1 MSPSVGSVH
10 VARVTVADDACV
22 KATRRSF
29 ERTTVPDA
37 FRPARRVTRAG
48 ITALAGLGMV
58 TGIALPL
65 SAAHADPVYPSADQ
79 VAGAKAAAASAADQ
93 VSALDQQL
101 AASRDRVDN
110 LQQAAGN
117 AAEEANGAQLA
128 LERAAAESA
137 DAQAKAADA
146 QAAADDAVLTL
157 SRYAAEVYQ
166 GGGETSQLN
175 IFFGDGGPQEVLD
188 KASGVQAV
196 GAERARMAQD
206 AESARLLA
214 ANLRQAAS
222 EAEARRATAAAAAT
236 AAADRAR
243 QAAQDAET
251 QTAQIEQQQQEMVTQ
266 LAALQNTSVQLEQQR
281 QAGIAAEQ
289 QRQREEANRRAAEAA
304 AKAAAE
310 KAAREAA
317 ERAAAAAAA
326 EAAAR
331 TAREQKAAQEAA
343 AKAAADKA
351 AADNAAADA
360 RAAAA
365 RAAAAAPPPATTKTT
380 TPTTTKPTTT
390 KPTATPPPP
399 PAPSGGVAAVIAFA
413 RAQLG
418 ERYVWGGAGPD
429 VWDCSGLTM
438 MAWRQAGVRLSHY
451 TGYQWAETDRV
462 PISQLKP
469 GDLVFYGTT
478 GPTSHHVGLYIGNG
492 QMIHAPNPSTVVKI
506 ASIYSMSDLLPYG
519 GRP

>member
-1 MSPSVGSVH
+1 M
-10 VARVTVADDACV
+10 
-22 KATRRSF
+22 
-29 ERTTVPDA
+29 PDA
-37 FRPARRVTRAG
+37 HRPARRSLARAG
-48 ITALAGLGMV
+48 VTVLAGLGLV

-65 SAAHADPVYPSADQ
+65 GTAHADPIYPSADQ
-79 VAGAKAAAASAADQ
+79 VAGAKAAASSAAGQ
-93 VSALDQQL
+93 VADLDQQL
-101 AASRDRVDN
+101 AASRDRVDA
-110 LQQAAGN
+110 LQQAAGD
-117 AAEEANGAQLA
+117 AMESANGAQLD
-128 LERAAAESA
+128 LEKASAESS
-137 DAQAKAADA
+137 DAQAKAGAA
-146 QAAADDAVLTL
+146 QATADDATLTL

-166 GGGETSQLN
+166 GGGDTSQLDV
-175 IFFGDGGPQEVLD
+175 FFGAGGPQEVLD
-188 KASGVQAV
+188 RASGIQAV
-196 GAERARMAQD
+196 GAERARMVQE
-206 AESARLLA
+206 AESARLIA
-214 ANLRQAAS
+214 ANLKQAAA
-222 EAEARRATAAAAAT
+222 EAEDRRAAAAAAAK
-236 AAADRAR
+236 AAAAKAQ

-251 QTAQIEQQQQEMVTQ
+251 QTAQIEQQQQQMVAQ
-266 LAALQNTSVQLEQQR
+266 LAQLQNTSVQLEQQR

-310 KAAREAA
+310 KAAKEAA

-326 EAAAR
+326 EAAAK
-331 TAREQKAAQEAA
+331 TAREQKAATERAQ
-343 AKAAADKA
+343 KAAADKA
-351 AADNAAADA
+351 AAD
-360 RAAAA
+360 AA
-365 RAAAAAPPPATTKTT
+365 RAAAAAAAASQPATTK
-380 TPTTTKPTTT
+380 PATTTKPPTTSV
-390 KPTATPPPP
+390 PPP

-418 ERYVWGGAGPD
+418 EPYVWGGAGPN

-469 GDLVFYGTT
+469 GDLVFYGTS